1 MYDCEWNE
9 EVGYYICTKCGNKL
23 DYNKDYDSEYCSKC
37 NEWRIKTCNYPN
49 CKFCCNRPKKP
60 INNKLGM

>member
-1 MYDCEWNE
+1 MYDCEWNK

-37 NEWRIKTCNYPN
+37 NEWRIKTCDDPN
-49 CKFCCNRPKKP
+49 CKFCCNRPEKP
-60 INNKLGM
+60 IND

>member
-37 NEWRIKTCNYPN
+37 NE
-49 CKFCCNRPKKP
+49 
-60 INNKLGM
+60 